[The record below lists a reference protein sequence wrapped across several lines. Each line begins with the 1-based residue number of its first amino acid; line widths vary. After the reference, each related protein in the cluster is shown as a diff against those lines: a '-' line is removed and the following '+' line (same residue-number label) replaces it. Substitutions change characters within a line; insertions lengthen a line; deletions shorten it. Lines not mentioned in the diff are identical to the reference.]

1 MTDEKIEELCINTI
15 RFLSVDAVEAAKSG
29 HPGLPMEA
37 AAMGYKLFTQILRHN
52 PKNPKWTNRDRFVLS
67 SGHGSMIL
75 YSLLHLCGYDLALD
89 EIKKFRQIGSKA
101 PGHPEYG
108 ETQGVETTTGPLGQ
122 GFSAGIGMAFAQRY
136 LANRFNTKNHKI
148 IDHKIYVFCSDGDL
162 MEGISSEAAAIAGH
176 QKFNNLI
183 YVYLDNRISID
194 GDTSLTTSED
204 IKKRFEAHGWFV
216 QNIDGN
222 NLQSF
227 SEVIKNSQEQLEKP
241 SLIIA
246 RTHIGFGSPNKQ
258 DSEAAHGAPLG
269 PDETKLTKENLGWPL
284 EPTFHIPDEVKQE
297 FQKVVTNGN
306 DYERKWNEIYESY
319 KNDNKEL
326 AEEFENLII
335 GKLPENWDK
344 NIPIFNLD
352 ESLATRQASGK
363 TLNILADNIPAIIGG
378 SADLMDSTNVRIK
391 TSVDSLPDAP
401 HGRNIHFGVREH
413 AMGAIV
419 YGMAAYG
426 GVIPFGSTFLI
437 FSDYMRGSIRLASI
451 MGLQVIFVYTHDSIG
466 LGEDGPTHQPI
477 EQVANLRAVPNLTV
491 IRPGDANETVVA
503 WKTALQITSGPT
515 ALILTRQKLPVL
527 DRESNKNKMASPEN
541 LQKGAYVI
549 MDSENSPDIIIIATG
564 SELHLAI
571 ESHEELKNQGINSR
585 VVSMPSWELFEKQ
598 SLDYKEQVL
607 PLAIKKR
614 ISVEAASTFGWE
626 KYVGLEGISIGM
638 KTFGASAP
646 GNVLMEEFE
655 FNVKNIVS
663 TSLKLLNK

>member
-1 MTDEKIEELCINTI
+1 MKQTEIDKLCINTI
-15 RFLSVDAVEAAKSG
+15 RFLAVDAVEAAKSG

-37 AAMGYKLFTQILRHN
+37 AAMGYKLFTQILKHN
-52 PKNPKWTNRDRFVLS
+52 PSNPKWINRDRFILS

-75 YSLLHLCGYDLALD
+75 YSLLHLCGYDLSLD
-89 EIKKFRQIGSKA
+89 DIRNFRQLGSKA

-108 ETQGVETTTGPLGQ
+108 ETPGIETTTGPLGQ
-122 GFSAGIGMAFAQRY
+122 GFSAGVGMAFAQRY
-136 LANRFNTKNHKI
+136 LANIFNTSEHKI
-148 IDHKIYVFCSDGDL
+148 LDHKIYVFCSDGDL

-269 PDETKLTKENLGWPL
+269 PEETKLTKENLGWPL
-284 EPTFHIPDEVKQE
+284 EPTFYIPDEVKKE
-297 FQKVVTNGN
+297 FQKTISKGKE
-306 DYERKWNEIYESY
+306 YESNWQQIYESY
-319 KNDNKEL
+319 NNINNEL
-326 AEEFENLII
+326 ASEFENVMK
-335 GKLPENWDK
+335 GNLPHDWDK
-344 NIPIFNLD
+344 NLPTFNKD

-527 DRESNKNKMASPEN
+527 DRESNKNEMASPEN

-655 FNVKNIVS
+655 FNVKNLIS
-663 TSLKLLNK
+663 TSLKILNK

>member
-204 IKKRFEAHGWFV
+204 VKKRFEAHGWFV

-515 ALILTRQKLPVL
+515 ALILTRQAVPVL
-527 DRESNKNKMASPEN
+527 YGESNKNVISSPEN
-541 LQKGAYVI
+541 LRKGGYTLV
-549 MDSENSPDIIIIATG
+549 DSNGLPELIIIATG
-564 SELHLAI
+564 SELHLAV
-571 ESHEELKNQGINSR
+571 EAQKELKNKGVNVR

-598 SLDYKEQVL
+598 SDDYKEQVL
-607 PLAIKKR
+607 PIAVKKR
-614 ISVEAASTFGWE
+614 VSVEAASTFGWE
-626 KYVGLEGISIGM
+626 RYIGLEGKAIGM
-638 KTFGASAP
+638 VTFGISAP
-646 GNVLMEEFE
+646 GNEVMKKFG
-655 FNVKNIVS
+655 FTVDNVVNK
-663 TSLKLLNK
+663 SLELLKK

>member
-52 PKNPKWTNRDRFVLS
+52 PSNPKWTNRDRFVLS

-162 MEGISSEAAAIAGH
+162 MEGISSEAAAVAGH

-183 YVYLDNRISID
+183 YVYLDNHISID
-194 GDTSLTTSED
+194 GNTELTTKED

-216 QNIDGN
+216 QKIEGN
-222 NLQSF
+222 NLQDF
-227 SEVIKNSQEQLEKP
+227 SEAIKNSQEQEEKP

-284 EPTFHIPDEVKQE
+284 EPTFYIPDEVKQE

-306 DYERKWNEIYESY
+306 DYERRWNEIYESY

-326 AEEFENLII
+326 AEEFEDLII

-363 TLNILADNIPAIIGG
+363 TLNILAENIPAIIGG

-391 TSVDSLPDAP
+391 TSVDSLPEAP
-401 HGRNIHFGVREH
+401 HGRNIHFGIREH
-413 AMGAIV
+413 AMGAILH
-419 YGMAAYG
+419 GMAAYG

-437 FSDYMRGSIRLASI
+437 FSDYMRGSVRLASL
-451 MGLQVIFVYTHDSIG
+451 MGLQIIFIYTHDSIG
-466 LGEDGPTHQPI
+466 VGEDGPTHQPI
-477 EQVANLRAVPNLTV
+477 EQVSNLRAVPNLTV

-515 ALILTRQKLPVL
+515 ALILTRQAVPVL
-527 DRESNKNKMASPEN
+527 YGESNKNVISSPEN
-541 LQKGAYVI
+541 LRKGGYTLV
-549 MDSENSPDIIIIATG
+549 DSNGLPELIIIATG
-564 SELHLAI
+564 SELHLAV
-571 ESHEELKNQGINSR
+571 EAQKELKNKGVNVR

-598 SLDYKEQVL
+598 SDDYKEQVL
-607 PLAIKKR
+607 PIAVKKR
-614 ISVEAASTFGWE
+614 VSVEAASTFGWE
-626 KYVGLEGISIGM
+626 RYIGLEGKAIGM
-638 KTFGASAP
+638 VTFGISAP
-646 GNVLMEEFE
+646 GNEVMKKFG
-655 FNVKNIVS
+655 FTVDNVVNK
-663 TSLKLLNK
+663 SLELLKK

>member
-1 MTDEKIEELCINTI
+1 MSQSEIEQLCINTI
-15 RFLSVDAVEAAKSG
+15 RFLAVDAVEAAKSG

-37 AAMGYKLFTQILRHN
+37 AAMGYKLFTQILKHN
-52 PKNPKWTNRDRFVLS
+52 PSNPKWINRDRFILS
-67 SGHGSMIL
+67 SGHGSMVL
-75 YSLLHLCGYDLALD
+75 YSLLHLCGYDLSLD
-89 EIKKFRQIGSKA
+89 DIRNFRQLGSKA

-108 ETQGVETTTGPLGQ
+108 ETPGVETTTGPLGQ
-122 GFSAGIGMAFAQRY
+122 GFSAGVGMAFAQRY
-136 LANRFNTKNHKI
+136 LANRFNTSNHKI
-148 IDHKIYVFCSDGDL
+148 IDHKIYAFCSDGDL

-183 YVYLDNRISID
+183 YIYLDNHISID
-194 GDTSLTTSED
+194 GNTSLTTSED
-204 IKKRFEAHGWFV
+204 VKKRFEAHGWFV
-216 QNIDGN
+216 QNIEGN

-227 SEVIKNSQEQLEKP
+227 SEAIKNSQNQLEKP

-269 PDETKLTKENLGWPL
+269 PEETKLTKENLGWPL
-284 EPTFHIPDEVKQE
+284 EPTFYIPDEVKKE
-297 FQKVVTNGN
+297 FQKTISAGK
-306 DYERKWNEIYESY
+306 EYESDWKKIY
-319 KNDNKEL
+319 DSYNSENHKL
-326 AEEFENLII
+326 ASEFENTMQ
-335 GKLPENWDK
+335 GNLPNDWDK
-344 NIPIFNLD
+344 NLPTFNKD
-352 ESLATRQASGK
+352 ESLATRQASGQ
-363 TLNILADNIPAIIGG
+363 TLNTLADKIPAIIGG

-391 TSVDSLPDAP
+391 TSVDSLPNAP

-437 FSDYMRGSIRLASI
+437 FSDYMRGSVRLASI
-451 MGLQVIFVYTHDSIG
+451 MGMQAIFVYTHDSIG
-466 LGEDGPTHQPI
+466 VGEDGPTHQPI
-477 EQVANLRAVPNLTV
+477 EHVANLRAVPNLTV

-527 DRESNKNKMASPEN
+527 DIESTNISSPEN
-541 LQKGAYVI
+541 LQKGAYVL
-549 MDSENSPDIIIIATG
+549 MDSENPDIIIIATG

-571 ESHEELKNQGINSR
+571 ESHTELKNQGINSR

-607 PLAIKKR
+607 PSSIKKR

-655 FNVKNIVS
+655 FTVKNIVS

>member
-515 ALILTRQKLPVL
+515 ALILTRQAVPVL
-527 DRESNKNKMASPEN
+527 YGESNKNVISSPEN
-541 LQKGAYVI
+541 LRKGGYTLV
-549 MDSENSPDIIIIATG
+549 DSNGLPELIIIATG
-564 SELHLAI
+564 SELHLAV
-571 ESHEELKNQGINSR
+571 EAQKELKNKGVNVR

-598 SLDYKEQVL
+598 SDDYKEQVL
-607 PLAIKKR
+607 PIAVKKR
-614 ISVEAASTFGWE
+614 VSVEAASTFGWE
-626 KYVGLEGISIGM
+626 RYIGLEGKAIGM
-638 KTFGASAP
+638 VTFGTSAP
-646 GNVLMEEFE
+646 GNEVMKKFG
-655 FNVKNIVS
+655 FTVDNVVNK
-663 TSLKLLNK
+663 SLELLKK

>member
-1 MTDEKIEELCINTI
+1 MKQTEIDKLCINTI
-15 RFLSVDAVEAAKSG
+15 RFLAVDAVEAAKSG

-37 AAMGYKLFTQILRHN
+37 AAMGYKLFTQILKHN
-52 PKNPKWTNRDRFVLS
+52 PSNPKWINRDRFILS

-75 YSLLHLCGYDLALD
+75 YSLLHLCGYDLSLD
-89 EIKKFRQIGSKA
+89 DIRNFRQLGSKA

-108 ETQGVETTTGPLGQ
+108 ETPGIETTTGPLGQ
-122 GFSAGIGMAFAQRY
+122 GFSAGVGMAFAQRY
-136 LANRFNTKNHKI
+136 LANIFNTSEHKI
-148 IDHKIYVFCSDGDL
+148 LDHKIYVFCSDGDL

-269 PDETKLTKENLGWPL
+269 PEETKLTKENLGWPL
-284 EPTFHIPDEVKQE
+284 EPTFYIPDEVKKE
-297 FQKVVTNGN
+297 FQKTISKGKE
-306 DYERKWNEIYESY
+306 YESNWQQIYESY
-319 KNDNKEL
+319 NNINNEL
-326 AEEFENLII
+326 ASEFENVMK
-335 GKLPENWDK
+335 GNLPHDWDK
-344 NIPIFNLD
+344 NLPTFNKD

-527 DRESNKNKMASPEN
+527 DRESNKNEMASPEN

>member
-1 MTDEKIEELCINTI
+1 MKQTEIDKLCINTI
-15 RFLSVDAVEAAKSG
+15 RFLAVDAVEAAKSG

-37 AAMGYKLFTQILRHN
+37 AAMGYKLFTQILKHN
-52 PKNPKWTNRDRFVLS
+52 PSNPKWINRDRFILS

-75 YSLLHLCGYDLALD
+75 YSLLHLCGYDLSLD
-89 EIKKFRQIGSKA
+89 DIRNFRQLGSKA

-108 ETQGVETTTGPLGQ
+108 ETPGIETTTGPLGQ
-122 GFSAGIGMAFAQRY
+122 GFSAGVGMAFAQRY
-136 LANRFNTKNHKI
+136 LANIFNTSEHKI
-148 IDHKIYVFCSDGDL
+148 LDHKIYVFCSDGDL

-269 PDETKLTKENLGWPL
+269 PEETKLTKENLGWPL
-284 EPTFHIPDEVKQE
+284 EPTFYIPDEVKKE
-297 FQKVVTNGN
+297 FQKTISKGKE
-306 DYERKWNEIYESY
+306 YESNWQQIYESY
-319 KNDNKEL
+319 NNINNEL
-326 AEEFENLII
+326 ASEFENVMK
-335 GKLPENWDK
+335 GNLPHDWDK
-344 NIPIFNLD
+344 NLPTFNKD

>member
-1 MTDEKIEELCINTI
+1 MKQTEIDKLCINTI
-15 RFLSVDAVEAAKSG
+15 RFLAVDAVEAAKSG

-37 AAMGYKLFTQILRHN
+37 AAMGYKLFTQILKHN
-52 PKNPKWTNRDRFVLS
+52 PSNPKWINRDRFILS

-75 YSLLHLCGYDLALD
+75 YSLLHLCGYDLSLD
-89 EIKKFRQIGSKA
+89 DIRNFRQLGSKA

-108 ETQGVETTTGPLGQ
+108 ETPGIETTTGPLGQ
-122 GFSAGIGMAFAQRY
+122 GFSAGVGMAFAQRY
-136 LANRFNTKNHKI
+136 LANIFNTSEHKI
-148 IDHKIYVFCSDGDL
+148 LDHKIYVFCSDGDL

-269 PDETKLTKENLGWPL
+269 PEETKLTKENLGWPL
-284 EPTFHIPDEVKQE
+284 EPTFYIPDEVKKE
-297 FQKVVTNGN
+297 FQKTISKGKE
-306 DYERKWNEIYESY
+306 YESNWQQIYESY
-319 KNDNKEL
+319 NNINNEL
-326 AEEFENLII
+326 ASEFENVMK
-335 GKLPENWDK
+335 GNLPHDWDK
-344 NIPIFNLD
+344 NLPTFNKD

-527 DRESNKNKMASPEN
+527 DRESNNNEMASPEN

-663 TSLKLLNK
+663 KSLKLLNK

>member
-269 PDETKLTKENLGWPL
+269 P
-284 EPTFHIPDEVKQE
+284 
-297 FQKVVTNGN
+297 
-306 DYERKWNEIYESY
+306 
-319 KNDNKEL
+319 
-326 AEEFENLII
+326 
-335 GKLPENWDK
+335 
-344 NIPIFNLD
+344 
-352 ESLATRQASGK
+352 
-363 TLNILADNIPAIIGG
+363 
-378 SADLMDSTNVRIK
+378 
-391 TSVDSLPDAP
+391 
-401 HGRNIHFGVREH
+401 
-413 AMGAIV
+413 
-419 YGMAAYG
+419 
-426 GVIPFGSTFLI
+426 
-437 FSDYMRGSIRLASI
+437 
-451 MGLQVIFVYTHDSIG
+451 
-466 LGEDGPTHQPI
+466 
-477 EQVANLRAVPNLTV
+477 
-491 IRPGDANETVVA
+491 
-503 WKTALQITSGPT
+503 
-515 ALILTRQKLPVL
+515 
-527 DRESNKNKMASPEN
+527 
-541 LQKGAYVI
+541 
-549 MDSENSPDIIIIATG
+549 
-564 SELHLAI
+564 
-571 ESHEELKNQGINSR
+571 
-585 VVSMPSWELFEKQ
+585 
-598 SLDYKEQVL
+598 
-607 PLAIKKR
+607 
-614 ISVEAASTFGWE
+614 
-626 KYVGLEGISIGM
+626 
-638 KTFGASAP
+638 
-646 GNVLMEEFE
+646 
-655 FNVKNIVS
+655 
-663 TSLKLLNK
+663 

>member
-1 MTDEKIEELCINTI
+1 MLDSKIDELCINTI
-15 RFLSVDAVEAAKSG
+15 RFLAVDAVEAAKSG

-37 AAMGYKLFTQILRHN
+37 APMGYKLFTQILKHN
-52 PKNPKWTNRDRFVLS
+52 PSNPNWINRDRFVLS

-75 YSLLHLCGYDLALD
+75 YSLLHLCGYDLSLD
-89 EIKKFRQIGSKA
+89 EIRNFRQLGSKA

-108 ETQGVETTTGPLGQ
+108 ETSGVETTTGPLGQ
-122 GFSAGIGMAFAQRY
+122 GFSAGVGMAFAQRY
-136 LANRFNTKNHKI
+136 LANKFNTSEHKI
-148 IDHKIYVFCSDGDL
+148 IDHKIYAFCSDGDL

-194 GDTSLTTSED
+194 GNTSLTTSED

-216 QNIDGN
+216 QNIEGN
-222 NLQSF
+222 KLQDF
-227 SEVIKNSQEQLEKP
+227 SEAIKNSKQQLEKP

-269 PDETKLTKENLGWPL
+269 TEETKLTKENLGWPL
-284 EPTFHIPDEVKQE
+284 EPTFYIPDEVKKE
-297 FQKVVTNGN
+297 FQKTISKGKE
-306 DYERKWNEIYESY
+306 YESEWLQIYESY
-319 KNDNKEL
+319 KNINNEL
-326 AEEFENLII
+326 ASEFENIMK
-335 GKLPENWDK
+335 GNLPHDWDK
-344 NIPIFNLD
+344 NLPTFNED
-352 ESLATRQASGK
+352 EFLATRQASGK
-363 TLNILADNIPAIIGG
+363 TLNVLADNIPAIIGG

-401 HGRNIHFGVREH
+401 YGRNIHFGVREH

-426 GVIPFGSTFLI
+426 GIIPFGSTFLI

-451 MGLQVIFVYTHDSIG
+451 MGLRVIFVYTHDSIG
-466 LGEDGPTHQPI
+466 VGEDGPTHQPI
-477 EQVANLRAVPNLTV
+477 EQIANLRAVPNLTV

-503 WKTALQITSGPT
+503 WKTALQTTSGPT

-527 DRESNKNKMASPEN
+527 DRKSNNIASSEN

-549 MDSENSPDIIIIATG
+549 MNSDNSPDIIIIATG
-564 SELHLAI
+564 SELHLAV
-571 ESHEELKNQGINSR
+571 EAHKELKNKGINSR
-585 VVSMPSWELFEKQ
+585 IVSMPSWELFEKQ
-598 SLDYKEQVL
+598 SSEYKEQVL
-607 PLAIKKR
+607 PSTIKKR
-614 ISVEAASTFGWE
+614 ISIEAASTFGWE
-626 KYVGLEGISIGM
+626 RYIGLEGIAIGM

-655 FNVKNIVS
+655 FNVKNLIS
-663 TSLKLLNK
+663 TSLKILNK

>member
-1 MTDEKIEELCINTI
+1 MKQTEIDKLCINTI
-15 RFLSVDAVEAAKSG
+15 RFLAVDAVEAAKSG

-37 AAMGYKLFTQILRHN
+37 AAMGYKLFTQILKHN
-52 PKNPKWTNRDRFVLS
+52 PSNPKWINRDRFILS

-75 YSLLHLCGYDLALD
+75 YSLLHLCGYDLSLD
-89 EIKKFRQIGSKA
+89 DIRNFRQLGSKA

-108 ETQGVETTTGPLGQ
+108 ETPGIETTTGPLGQ
-122 GFSAGIGMAFAQRY
+122 GFSAGVGMAFAQRY
-136 LANRFNTKNHKI
+136 LANIFNTSEHKI
-148 IDHKIYVFCSDGDL
+148 LDHKIYVFCSDGDL

-269 PDETKLTKENLGWPL
+269 PEETKLTKENLGWPL
-284 EPTFHIPDEVKQE
+284 EPTFYIPDEVKKE
-297 FQKVVTNGN
+297 FQKTISKGKE
-306 DYERKWNEIYESY
+306 YESNWQQIYESY
-319 KNDNKEL
+319 NNINNEL
-326 AEEFENLII
+326 ASEFENVMK
-335 GKLPENWDK
+335 GNLPHDWDK
-344 NIPIFNLD
+344 NLPTFNKD

-391 TSVDSLPDAP
+391 TSVDSLPDTP

-527 DRESNKNKMASPEN
+527 DRESNKNEMASPEN

>member
-1 MTDEKIEELCINTI
+1 MKQTEIDKLCINTI
-15 RFLSVDAVEAAKSG
+15 RFLAVDAVEAAKSG

-37 AAMGYKLFTQILRHN
+37 AAMGYKLFTQILKHN
-52 PKNPKWTNRDRFVLS
+52 PSNPKWINRDRFILS
-67 SGHGSMIL
+67 SGHGSMML
-75 YSLLHLCGYDLALD
+75 YSLLHLCGYDLSLD
-89 EIKKFRQIGSKA
+89 DIRNFRQLGSKA

-108 ETQGVETTTGPLGQ
+108 ETPGIETTTGPLGQ
-122 GFSAGIGMAFAQRY
+122 GFSAGVGMAFAQRY
-136 LANRFNTKNHKI
+136 LANIFNTSEHKI
-148 IDHKIYVFCSDGDL
+148 LDHKIYVFCSDGDL

-269 PDETKLTKENLGWPL
+269 PEETKLTKENLGWPL
-284 EPTFHIPDEVKQE
+284 EPTFYIPDEVKKE
-297 FQKVVTNGN
+297 FQKTISKGKE
-306 DYERKWNEIYESY
+306 YESNWQQIYESY
-319 KNDNKEL
+319 NNINNEL
-326 AEEFENLII
+326 ASEFENVMK
-335 GKLPENWDK
+335 GNLPHDWDK
-344 NIPIFNLD
+344 NLPTFNKD

-527 DRESNKNKMASPEN
+527 DRESNNNEMASPEN

>member
-52 PKNPKWTNRDRFVLS
+52 PSNPKWTNRDRFVLS

-306 DYERKWNEIYESY
+306 DYERRWNEIYESY

-326 AEEFENLII
+326 AEEFEDLII

-515 ALILTRQKLPVL
+515 ALILTRQAVPVL
-527 DRESNKNKMASPEN
+527 YGESNKNVISSPEN
-541 LQKGAYVI
+541 LRKGGYTLV
-549 MDSENSPDIIIIATG
+549 DSNGLPELIIIATG
-564 SELHLAI
+564 SELHLAV
-571 ESHEELKNQGINSR
+571 EAQKELKNKGVNVR

-598 SLDYKEQVL
+598 SDDYKEQVL
-607 PLAIKKR
+607 PIAVKKR
-614 ISVEAASTFGWE
+614 VSVEAASTFGWE
-626 KYVGLEGISIGM
+626 RYIGLEGKAIGM
-638 KTFGASAP
+638 VTFGTSAP
-646 GNVLMEEFE
+646 GNEVMKKFG
-655 FNVKNIVS
+655 FTVDNVVNK
-663 TSLKLLNK
+663 SLELLKK

>member
-1 MTDEKIEELCINTI
+1 MSQSEIEQLCINTI
-15 RFLSVDAVEAAKSG
+15 RFLAVDAVEAAKSG

-37 AAMGYKLFTQILRHN
+37 AAMGYKLFTQILKHN
-52 PKNPKWTNRDRFVLS
+52 PSNPKWINRDRFILS
-67 SGHGSMIL
+67 SGHGSMVL
-75 YSLLHLCGYDLALD
+75 YSLLHLCGYDLSLD
-89 EIKKFRQIGSKA
+89 DIRNFRQLGSKA

-108 ETQGVETTTGPLGQ
+108 ETPGVETTTGPLGQ
-122 GFSAGIGMAFAQRY
+122 GFSAGVGMAFAQRY
-136 LANRFNTKNHKI
+136 LANRFNTSNHKI
-148 IDHKIYVFCSDGDL
+148 IDHKIYAFCSDGDL

-183 YVYLDNRISID
+183 YIYLDNHISID
-194 GDTSLTTSED
+194 GNTSLTTSED
-204 IKKRFEAHGWFV
+204 VKKRFEAHGWFV
-216 QNIDGN
+216 QNIEGN

-227 SEVIKNSQEQLEKP
+227 SEAIKNSQNQLEKP

-269 PDETKLTKENLGWPL
+269 PEETKLTKENLGWPL
-284 EPTFHIPDEVKQE
+284 EPTFYIPDEVKKE
-297 FQKVVTNGN
+297 FQKTISAGK
-306 DYERKWNEIYESY
+306 EYESDWKKIY
-319 KNDNKEL
+319 DSYNSENHKL
-326 AEEFENLII
+326 ASEFENTMQ
-335 GKLPENWDK
+335 GNLPNDWDK
-344 NIPIFNLD
+344 NLPTFNKD
-352 ESLATRQASGK
+352 ESLATRQASGQ
-363 TLNILADNIPAIIGG
+363 TLNTLADKIPAIIGG

-437 FSDYMRGSIRLASI
+437 FSDYMRGSVRLASI
-451 MGLQVIFVYTHDSIG
+451 MGMQAIFVYTHDSIG
-466 LGEDGPTHQPI
+466 VGEDGPTHQPI
-477 EQVANLRAVPNLTV
+477 EHVANLRAVPNLTV

-527 DRESNKNKMASPEN
+527 DIESTNISSPEN
-541 LQKGAYVI
+541 LQKGAYVL
-549 MDSENSPDIIIIATG
+549 MDSENPDIIIIATG

-571 ESHEELKNQGINSR
+571 ESHTELKNQGINSR

-607 PLAIKKR
+607 PSSIKKR

-655 FNVKNIVS
+655 FTVKNIVR
-663 TSLKLLNK
+663 TSLKLLKK

>member
-1 MTDEKIEELCINTI
+1 MKQTEIDKLCINTI
-15 RFLSVDAVEAAKSG
+15 RFLAVDAVEAAKSG

-37 AAMGYKLFTQILRHN
+37 AAMGYKLFTQILKHN
-52 PKNPKWTNRDRFVLS
+52 PSNPKWINRDRFILS

-75 YSLLHLCGYDLALD
+75 YSLLHLCGYDLSLD
-89 EIKKFRQIGSKA
+89 DIRNFRQLGSKA

-108 ETQGVETTTGPLGQ
+108 ETPGIETTTGPLGQ
-122 GFSAGIGMAFAQRY
+122 GFSAGVGMAFAQRY
-136 LANRFNTKNHKI
+136 LANIFNTSEHKI
-148 IDHKIYVFCSDGDL
+148 LDHKIYVFCSDGDL

-216 QNIDGN
+216 QNIVGN

-284 EPTFHIPDEVKQE
+284 EPTFYIPDEVKKE
-297 FQKVVTNGN
+297 FQKTISKGKE
-306 DYERKWNEIYESY
+306 YESNWQQIYESY
-319 KNDNKEL
+319 NNINNEL
-326 AEEFENLII
+326 ASEFENVMK
-335 GKLPENWDK
+335 GNLPHDWDK
-344 NIPIFNLD
+344 NLPTFNKD

-391 TSVDSLPDAP
+391 TSVDSLPDTP

-515 ALILTRQKLPVL
+515 ALILTRQAVPVL
-527 DRESNKNKMASPEN
+527 YGESNKNVISSPEN
-541 LQKGAYVI
+541 LRKGGYTLV
-549 MDSENSPDIIIIATG
+549 DSNGLPELIIIATG
-564 SELHLAI
+564 SELHLAV
-571 ESHEELKNQGINSR
+571 EAQKELKNKGVNVR

-598 SLDYKEQVL
+598 SDDYKEQVL
-607 PLAIKKR
+607 PIAVKKR
-614 ISVEAASTFGWE
+614 VSVEAASTFGWE
-626 KYVGLEGISIGM
+626 RYIGLEGKAIGM
-638 KTFGASAP
+638 VTFGISAP
-646 GNVLMEEFE
+646 GNEVMKKFG
-655 FNVKNIVS
+655 FTVDNVVNK
-663 TSLKLLNK
+663 SLELLKK

>member
-52 PKNPKWTNRDRFVLS
+52 PSNPKWTNRDRFVLS

-89 EIKKFRQIGSKA
+89 EIKNFRQIGSKA

-108 ETQGVETTTGPLGQ
+108 ETPGVETTTGPLGQ

-148 IDHKIYVFCSDGDL
+148 IDHKIYAFCSDGDL
-162 MEGISSEAAAIAGH
+162 MEGISSEAAAVAGH

-183 YVYLDNRISID
+183 YVYLDNHISID
-194 GDTSLTTSED
+194 GNTELTTKED

-216 QNIDGN
+216 QNIEGN
-222 NLQSF
+222 DLQDF
-227 SEVIKNSQEQLEKP
+227 SEAIKNSQGQEEKP

-306 DYERKWNEIYESY
+306 DYERRWNEIYESY

-326 AEEFENLII
+326 AEEFENLIR

-363 TLNILADNIPAIIGG
+363 TLNILAENIPAIIGG

-391 TSVDSLPDAP
+391 TSVDSLPESP
-401 HGRNIHFGVREH
+401 HGRNIHFGIREH
-413 AMGAIV
+413 AMGAILH
-419 YGMAAYG
+419 GMAAYG

-437 FSDYMRGSIRLASI
+437 FSDYMRGSIRLASL
-451 MGLQVIFVYTHDSIG
+451 MGLQIVFVYTHDSIG
-466 LGEDGPTHQPI
+466 VGEDGPTHQPI
-477 EQVANLRAVPNLTV
+477 EQVSNLRAVPNLTV
-491 IRPGDANETVVA
+491 IRPGDANETVIA

-515 ALILTRQKLPVL
+515 ALILTRQALPVL
-527 DRESNKNKMASPEN
+527 YGESNKNEISSPEN
-541 LQKGAYVI
+541 LQKGGYTLV
-549 MDSENSPDIIIIATG
+549 DSNGLPELIIIATG
-564 SELHLAI
+564 SELHLAV
-571 ESHEELKNQGINSR
+571 EAQKELKNKGVNVR

-598 SLDYKEQVL
+598 SDDYKEQVL
-607 PLAIKKR
+607 PIAVKKR
-614 ISVEAASTFGWE
+614 VSVEAASTFGWE
-626 KYVGLEGISIGM
+626 RYIGLEGKAIGM
-638 KTFGASAP
+638 TTFGTSGP
-646 GNVLMEEFE
+646 GNEVMKKFG
-655 FNVKNIVS
+655 FTVDNVVNK
-663 TSLKLLNK
+663 SLELLKK

>member
-1 MTDEKIEELCINTI
+1 MTNEKIEELCINTI
-15 RFLSVDAVEAAKSG
+15 RLLSVDAVEAAKSG
-29 HPGLPMEA
+29 HPGQPMEA

-52 PKNPKWTNRDRFVLS
+52 PSNPKWVNRDRFVLS

-89 EIKKFRQIGSKA
+89 EIKNFRQIGSKA

-108 ETQGVETTTGPLGQ
+108 ETPGVETTTGPLGQ
-122 GFSAGIGMAFAQRY
+122 GFTAGIGMAFAQRY

-148 IDHKIYVFCSDGDL
+148 IDHKIYAFCSDGDL
-162 MEGISSEAAAIAGH
+162 MEGISSEAAAVAGH

-183 YVYLDNRISID
+183 YIYLDNHISID
-194 GDTSLTTSED
+194 GNTELTTKED

-216 QNIDGN
+216 QNIEGN
-222 NLQSF
+222 DLQDF
-227 SEVIKNSQEQLEKP
+227 SEAIKNSQGQEEKP

-306 DYERKWNEIYESY
+306 DYERRWDEIYESY
-319 KNDNKEL
+319 KNDNKLL
-326 AEEFENLII
+326 AEEFENLIR

-363 TLNILADNIPAIIGG
+363 TLNILAENIPAIIGG

-391 TSVDSLPDAP
+391 TSVDSLPEAP
-401 HGRNIHFGVREH
+401 HGRNIHFGIREH
-413 AMGAIV
+413 AMGAILH
-419 YGMAAYG
+419 GMAAYG

-437 FSDYMRGSIRLASI
+437 FSDYMRGSIRLASL
-451 MGLQVIFVYTHDSIG
+451 MGLRIVFVYTHDSIG
-466 LGEDGPTHQPI
+466 V
-477 EQVANLRAVPNLTV
+477 QVSNLRAVPNLTV
-491 IRPGDANETVVA
+491 IRPGDANETVIA

-515 ALILTRQKLPVL
+515 ALILTRQALPVL
-527 DRESNKNKMASPEN
+527 HGESNKNEISSPEN
-541 LQKGAYVI
+541 LQKGGYTLV
-549 MDSENSPDIIIIATG
+549 DSNGLPELIIIATG
-564 SELHLAI
+564 SELHLAV
-571 ESHEELKNQGINSR
+571 EAQKELKNKGINVR

-598 SLDYKEQVL
+598 SDNYKEQVL
-607 PLAIKKR
+607 PIAVKKR
-614 ISVEAASTFGWE
+614 VSVEAASTFGWE
-626 KYVGLEGISIGM
+626 RYIGLEGKAIGM
-638 KTFGASAP
+638 TTFGTSGP
-646 GNVLMEEFE
+646 GNEVMKKFG
-655 FNVKNIVS
+655 FTVDNVVNK
-663 TSLKLLNK
+663 SLELLKK

>member
-1 MTDEKIEELCINTI
+1 MSQSEIEQLCINTI
-15 RFLSVDAVEAAKSG
+15 RFLAVDAVEAAKSG

-37 AAMGYKLFTQILRHN
+37 AAMGYKLFTQILKHN
-52 PKNPKWTNRDRFVLS
+52 PSNPKWINRDRFILS
-67 SGHGSMIL
+67 SGHGSMVL
-75 YSLLHLCGYDLALD
+75 YSLLHLCGYDLSLD
-89 EIKKFRQIGSKA
+89 DIRNFRQLGSKA

-108 ETQGVETTTGPLGQ
+108 ETPGVETTTGPLGQ
-122 GFSAGIGMAFAQRY
+122 GFSAGVGMAFAQRY
-136 LANRFNTKNHKI
+136 LANRFNTSNHKI
-148 IDHKIYVFCSDGDL
+148 IDHKIYAFCSDGDL

-183 YVYLDNRISID
+183 YIYLDNHISID
-194 GDTSLTTSED
+194 GNTSLTTSED
-204 IKKRFEAHGWFV
+204 VKKRFEAHGWFV
-216 QNIDGN
+216 QNIEGN

-227 SEVIKNSQEQLEKP
+227 SEAIKNSQNQLEKP

-269 PDETKLTKENLGWPL
+269 PEETKLTKENLGWPL
-284 EPTFHIPDEVKQE
+284 EPTFYIPDEVKKE
-297 FQKVVTNGN
+297 FQKTISAGK
-306 DYERKWNEIYESY
+306 EYESDWKKIY
-319 KNDNKEL
+319 DSYNSENHKL
-326 AEEFENLII
+326 ASEFENTMQ
-335 GKLPENWDK
+335 GNLPNDWDK
-344 NIPIFNLD
+344 NLPTFNKD
-352 ESLATRQASGK
+352 ESLATRQASGQ
-363 TLNILADNIPAIIGG
+363 TLNTLADKIPAIIGG

-437 FSDYMRGSIRLASI
+437 FSDYMRGSVRLASI
-451 MGLQVIFVYTHDSIG
+451 MGMQAIFVYTHDSIG
-466 LGEDGPTHQPI
+466 VGEDGPTHQPI
-477 EQVANLRAVPNLTV
+477 EHVANLRAVPNLTV

-527 DRESNKNKMASPEN
+527 DIESTNISSPEN
-541 LQKGAYVI
+541 LQKGAYVL
-549 MDSENSPDIIIIATG
+549 MDSENPDIIIIATG

-571 ESHEELKNQGINSR
+571 ESHTELKNQGINSR

-607 PLAIKKR
+607 PSSIKKR

-655 FNVKNIVS
+655 FTVKNIVS
-663 TSLKLLNK
+663 TSLKLLKK

>member
-1 MTDEKIEELCINTI
+1 MKQTEIDKLCINTI
-15 RFLSVDAVEAAKSG
+15 RFLAVDAVEAAKSG

-37 AAMGYKLFTQILRHN
+37 AAMGYKLFTQILKHN
-52 PKNPKWTNRDRFVLS
+52 PSNPKWINRDRFILS

-75 YSLLHLCGYDLALD
+75 YSLLHLCGYDLSLD
-89 EIKKFRQIGSKA
+89 DIRNFRQLGSKA

-108 ETQGVETTTGPLGQ
+108 ETPGIETTTGPLGQ
-122 GFSAGIGMAFAQRY
+122 GFSAGVGMAFAQRY
-136 LANRFNTKNHKI
+136 LANIFNTSEHKI
-148 IDHKIYVFCSDGDL
+148 LDHKIYVFCSDGDL

-269 PDETKLTKENLGWPL
+269 PEETKLTKENLGWPL
-284 EPTFHIPDEVKQE
+284 EPTFYIPDEVKKE
-297 FQKVVTNGN
+297 FQKTISKGKE
-306 DYERKWNEIYESY
+306 YESNWQQIYESY
-319 KNDNKEL
+319 NNINNEL
-326 AEEFENLII
+326 ASEFENVMK
-335 GKLPENWDK
+335 GNLPHDWDK
-344 NIPIFNLD
+344 NLPTFNKD

-527 DRESNKNKMASPEN
+527 DRESNKNEMASPEN

-663 TSLKLLNK
+663 KSLKLLNK

>member
-52 PKNPKWTNRDRFVLS
+52 PSNPKWTNRDRFVLS

-216 QNIDGN
+216 QKIEGN
-222 NLQSF
+222 NLQDF
-227 SEVIKNSQEQLEKP
+227 SEAIKNSQEQEEKP

-269 PDETKLTKENLGWPL
+269 PEETKLTKENLGWPL
-284 EPTFHIPDEVKQE
+284 EPTFYIPDEVKKE
-297 FQKVVTNGN
+297 FQKTISKGKE
-306 DYERKWNEIYESY
+306 YESNWQQIYESY
-319 KNDNKEL
+319 NNINNEL
-326 AEEFENLII
+326 ASEFENVMK
-335 GKLPENWDK
+335 GNLPHDWDK
-344 NIPIFNLD
+344 NLPTFNKD

-391 TSVDSLPDAP
+391 TSVDSLPDTP

-527 DRESNKNKMASPEN
+527 DRESNKNEMASPEN

-663 TSLKLLNK
+663 KSLKLLNK